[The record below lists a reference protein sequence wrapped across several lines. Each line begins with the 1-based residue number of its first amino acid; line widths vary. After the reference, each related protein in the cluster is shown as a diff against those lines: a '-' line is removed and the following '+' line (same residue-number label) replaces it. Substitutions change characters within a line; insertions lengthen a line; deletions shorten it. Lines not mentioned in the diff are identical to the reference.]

1 MKQIAHN
8 VAGYAGMED
17 KLTQKQY
24 NKMMATLAD
33 SIKTCDQAIIQAER
47 SANKL
52 RKITRVFQS
61 AYNPQM
67 RLKIIMDILKHE

>member
-1 MKQIAHN
+1 MKEIAHN
-8 VAGYAGMED
+8 VADVAGMED
-17 KLTQKQY
+17 KLTQVKY
-24 NKMMATLAD
+24 DKMMATLAD
-33 SIKTCDQAIIQAER
+33 SIKTCDQAIIQAEK

-67 RLKIIMDILKHE
+67 RLKIIQDILKHE